1 MVKRLPRG
9 AVGRWPRL
17 MAPVMAA
24 VALAAACSGSGQA
37 KAPNAASS
45 PATASRLLP
54 SSGAVSASL
63 SWSAP
68 LLVDSFAGGLSAV
81 SCASASFCAAV
92 GATGPGRVGV
102 AVMWNGRSWSR
113 PVAIH
118 HGEVSHVSCPTA
130 VFCLAGT
137 PDGTALEWDGRSW
150 SQTAE
155 RIRWPNPNDG
165 ITGVS
170 CASARFC
177 VAPDEDGDM
186 RVWNGASWS
195 VEFKESAH
203 SISCPTSSFCMG
215 VDFNGRAIRWNGRT
229 FTPPQTIDRGE
240 DLAAV
245 SCPSTAFCLA
255 LASGDTWLTWDGRRW
270 SAPQRIGTV
279 SPEPPSS
286 NSPINRVSC
295 PTTTLC
301 VAVFSDATEIEW
313 NGTSW
318 TAPQSIDHHLAN
330 AVGDA
335 ATSRNGHPAIGLQS
349 VSCPTS
355 TFCVAVGTDGR
366 VEMARSTG

>member
-1 MVKRLPRG
+1 
-9 AVGRWPRL
+9 
-17 MAPVMAA
+17 
-24 VALAAACSGSGQA
+24 
-37 KAPNAASS
+37 
-45 PATASRLLP
+45 
-54 SSGAVSASL
+54 
-63 SWSAP
+63 
-68 LLVDSFAGGLSAV
+68 
-81 SCASASFCAAV
+81 
-92 GATGPGRVGV
+92 
-102 AVMWNGRSWSR
+102 MWNGHSWSR
-113 PVAIH
+113 PVRIH
-118 HGEVSHVSCPTA
+118 HGEVAHVSCPTA

-150 SQTAE
+150 SHTAE
-155 RIRWPNPNDG
+155 RIRWPSPNDG

-215 VDFNGRAIRWNGRT
+215 VDFQGRAIRWTGRT
-229 FTPPQTIDRGE
+229 FTRPQTIAGGD

-245 SCPSTAFCLA
+245 SCTSAAFCLA
-255 LASGDTWLTWDGRRW
+255 LASGDSWLTWDGQHW
-270 SAPQRIGTV
+270 SAAKPIGTM
-279 SPEPPSS
+279 SPEPPASS
-286 NSPINRVSC
+286 STINRVSC

-318 TAPQSIDHHLAN
+318 TAPESIDRNLAN

-335 ATSRNGHPAIGLQS
+335 AVSRNGHPAIGLES

-355 TFCVAVGTDGR
+355 KFCVAVGTDGR
-366 VEMARSTG
+366 VETARSMS